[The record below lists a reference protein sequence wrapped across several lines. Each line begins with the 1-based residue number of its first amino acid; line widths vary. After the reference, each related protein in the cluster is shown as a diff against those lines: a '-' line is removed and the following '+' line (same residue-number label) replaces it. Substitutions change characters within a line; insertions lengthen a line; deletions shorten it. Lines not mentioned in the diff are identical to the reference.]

1 MIKRMNKRILLTAAA
16 ALFSA
21 NSFAEVTRHAL
32 PNNNPF
38 PISRAVE
45 VTPDANRD
53 SCLLMAKSSSRGSF
67 WEFAAGRRTSS
78 KMRGC
83 WLC

>member
-1 MIKRMNKRILLTAAA
+1 MNKTVKKSILVAAAA

-45 VTPDANRD
+45 VTPDTTID
-53 SCLLMAKSSSRGSF
+53 
-67 WEFAAGRRTSS
+67 
-78 KMRGC
+78 
-83 WLC
+83 

>member
-1 MIKRMNKRILLTAAA
+1 MNKTVKKSILVAAAA

-45 VTPDANRD
+45 VTPDTT
-53 SCLLMAKSSSRGSF
+53 LIF
-67 WEFAAGRRTSS
+67 HAGMPQAQLIQTQKRAVVNITATQ
-78 KMRGC
+78 KPKP
-83 WLC
+83 